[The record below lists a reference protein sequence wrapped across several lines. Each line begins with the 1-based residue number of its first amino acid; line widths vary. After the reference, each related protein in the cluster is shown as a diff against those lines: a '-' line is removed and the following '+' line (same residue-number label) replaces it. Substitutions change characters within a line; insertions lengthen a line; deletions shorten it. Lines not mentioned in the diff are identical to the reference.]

1 MPTGK
6 APQNVTASSILAMV
20 NSQPIELV
28 GNRIRLTP
36 LSEIHLPALWE
47 AGHHPEIWQ
56 LAMNI
61 MENEQDMERYVRI
74 ALREQAEGR
83 ALPFATTLLETGEII
98 GSTRF
103 GNIEPAHKRV
113 EIGWTWITPSYQ
125 RSFVNT
131 EAKYLMLS
139 HAFDIWDVNRVELKT
154 DVLNTKSRNA
164 MLRIGAKEEAVL
176 RHHVIRENG
185 TVRDNIFCSIL
196 KSEWPDVKQ
205 NLEEMMR
212 K

>member
-6 APQNVTASSILAMV
+6 ALQNVTASSILVMV

-36 LSEIHLPALWE
+36 LSEIHLPALWK

-56 LAMNI
+56 IAMNI
-61 MENEQDMERYVRI
+61 MESEQDMERYVRI
-74 ALREQAEGR
+74 ALQEQAEGR

-103 GNIEPAHKRV
+103 GNIEAAHKRV

-125 RSFVNT
+125 RTFVNT
-131 EAKYLMLS
+131 EAKYLMLT
-139 HAFDIWDVNRVELKT
+139 HAFETWDVNRVELKT

-185 TVRDNIFCSIL
+185 TVRDNIFYSIL
-196 KSEWPDVKQ
+196 KSEWPEVKQ

>member
-6 APQNVTASSILAMV
+6 ALQNVTASSILAMV

-36 LSEIHLPALWE
+36 LSEIHLPALWK

-56 LAMNI
+56 IAMNI
-61 MENEQDMERYVRI
+61 MESEQDMERYVRI
-74 ALREQAEGR
+74 ALQEQAEGR

-103 GNIEPAHKRV
+103 GNIEAAHKRV

-125 RSFVNT
+125 RTFVNT
-131 EAKYLMLS
+131 EAKYLMLT
-139 HAFDIWDVNRVELKT
+139 HAFETWDVNRVELKT

-185 TVRDNIFCSIL
+185 TVRDNIFYSIL
-196 KSEWPDVKQ
+196 KSEWPEVKQ